1 MVDRLLVELS
11 GDGQI
16 TVSMLPD
23 GGPRETVSRVL
34 LEWPLDGDALE
45 DLRWYLEDYLRGPF
59 GAWEER
65 GPAIQLRLR
74 TWGDQIFDSV
84 FGSRLAKDA
93 YQRARE
99 QGLELVFCSSEPGML
114 SLPWELMSDSDGPVA
129 LHLAGMS
136 RALRIP
142 DMTETVHALG
152 DRLRVLMVIA
162 RPGGTRDV
170 GYRMIARPLLERLG
184 VVRGEVDLTVLRP
197 PTLDALR
204 DTLTAAVEVGEP
216 FHVVHFDGHGSLHD
230 GREGLLAL
238 EHPYGGPHRVSAS
251 ALAGVVCAGQV
262 PVVVLNA
269 CQSGAIGKELE
280 AAVATALLEAGC
292 QSVVAMAYSVY
303 AVAAAEFMVDFYD
316 ALFTG
321 VTVSKAVTAGRWRL
335 FQRDRRPSPKGDL
348 PLSDWLVPVHYMR
361 GDVAFPPA
369 VKARRAEVLSP
380 DAELDKLRNAAPR
393 RDDSEDDLSM
403 AGTFVGRD
411 DLFYELESATRL
423 EHVVVL
429 HGPGGTGKTEVAK
442 GFGRWWRDTG
452 GVDQPGWVFWH
463 SFEPGIASFGLD
475 GVTTEIGLTTFGPGF
490 LRLNSDQR
498 LAMVKDLLAEYRL
511 LLIWD
516 NFESVLS
523 MPDSAGVSPPLD
535 DGGCQALHEFLAWLA
550 GNGRSAVIITSRTSE
565 DWLGAVRRIQVGGL
579 NPGEAAEYASYLL
592 APHTSSAAGREQRAF
607 GELLEW
613 LNGHP
618 LSMRLILPRLRATE
632 PEALLTALHG
642 TDPFL
647 MEDETASSRASSL
660 AASIT
665 YSCTHLTSA
674 TRQLLPALSL
684 LRGVADTEVLAAFS
698 STIGVPGQFATASVE
713 EWTTALEDAA
723 RVGLLSPIGSG
734 MYRIHPIL
742 PAYVAAGW
750 RAEFSHDYE
759 AMRDGSL
766 RALSAACASLCRRLS
781 QQISTGDAGH
791 GYAVIELQQ
800 RNLGSMLRYGLKHQL
815 WADAEDIARSLEDFW
830 NVKGLDEEAAA
841 WANQI
846 QLVTTDGAGIP
857 SALSSP
863 AGGLWLFSTG
873 AQANRQQTKG
883 RLEEAERT
891 HRQILTAL
899 NAEPE
904 TRVTQAR
911 ITVSYNQLG
920 MIAYLQGR
928 LEQAEDWYHKA
939 LDSAQEARYQA
950 QVGAVLHNLGIV
962 TQEQE
967 RLDDAENWYR
977 MAHAIRE
984 ELGDQAGMANTYHQ
998 LGMVAKLRGQLDD
1011 AEGWYLKA
1019 LSIYTELGDRPH
1031 MAGSFHELGI
1041 TARSRGRLDSAED
1054 WFRRSLVI
1062 KEELGNRSGAAD
1074 TYHNLG
1080 IIAQDR
1086 GQLDDAEDWY
1096 RRSLAIK
1103 QELANRPGMA
1113 LSYGQLALL
1122 SCAKGQD
1129 QQALEWIVQC
1139 TGMFDEFPHPLTQRA
1154 PEVLAFL
1161 TAQLGMHAL
1170 EASWQEITGES
1181 LPEAV
1186 RDYVLSWATTNSQP
1200 EGEK

>member
-16 TVSMLPD
+16 TVSMPQD
-23 GGPRETVSRVL
+23 GGPREAVSRVL

-65 GPAIQLRLR
+65 GPAILLRLP
-74 TWGDQIFDSV
+74 TWGHQIFDSV

-142 DMTETVHALG
+142 DMTETVHAVG
-152 DRLRVLMVIA
+152 DRLRVLMVVA

-184 VVRGEVDLTVLRP
+184 VVRGEVNLTVLRP

-216 FHVVHFDGHGSLHD
+216 FHVVHFDGHGSLRD

-251 ALAGVVCAGQV
+251 AFAGVVCAGQV

-303 AVAAAEFMVDFYD
+303 ATAAAEFMVDFYD

-321 VTVSKAVTAGRWRL
+321 GTVSKAVTAGRRRL
-335 FQRDRRPSPKGDL
+335 FERDRRPSPKGDL
-348 PLSDWLVPVHYMR
+348 PLSDWLVPVHYLR
-361 GDVAFPPA
+361 GDVAFPHA
-369 VKARRAEVLSP
+369 LKARRAGGLAP
-380 DAELDKLRNAAPR
+380 DAELDQLRNAAPR
-393 RDDSEDDLSM
+393 PDDSEDELSM

-423 EHVVVL
+423 ERVVVL

-463 SFEPGIASFGLD
+463 SFESGVASFGLD
-475 GVTTEIGLTTFGPGF
+475 GVITEIGLTTFGPGF
-490 LRLNSDQR
+490 SRLDSDQR
-498 LAMVKDLLAEYRL
+498 LAMVKDLLAECRL

-523 MPDSAGVSPPLD
+523 MPDSAGISPPLD
-535 DGGCQALHEFLAWLA
+535 DDGRHALREFLAWLV

-579 NPGEAAEYASYLL
+579 NAGEAAEYASHLL
-592 APHTSSAAGREQRAF
+592 APYTASAPRRERRAF

-618 LSMRLILPRLRATE
+618 LSMRLILPRLRTTE

-642 TDPFL
+642 THPFPV
-647 MEDETASSRASSL
+647 ENETASGPSSL

-665 YSCTHLTSA
+665 YSFTHLTSA

-684 LRGVADTEVLAAFS
+684 LRGVADTGVLAAFS
-698 STIGVPGQFATASVE
+698 SAMGVPEQFAAASVE
-713 EWTTALEDAA
+713 EWTTALEDAG

-742 PAYVAAGW
+742 PSYVAAGW
-750 RAEFSHDYE
+750 RAEHSGDYE
-759 AMRDGSL
+759 AIRDSSL
-766 RALSAACASLCRRLS
+766 CALSAACARLCRRLS
-781 QQISTGDAGH
+781 QQIAAGDAGH
-791 GYAVIELQQ
+791 AYAVIELQQ
-800 RNLGSMLRYGLKHQL
+800 RTLGTMLRYGLDHQL

-830 NVKGLDEEAAA
+830 DNKGLDEEAAA
-841 WANQI
+841 WANHI
-846 QLVTTDGAGIP
+846 QVVTTDGTGMP

-904 TRVTQAR
+904 SRATQAR

-920 MIAYLQGR
+920 MTAYLQGR
-928 LEQAEDWYHKA
+928 LEQAEDWYRKA
-939 LDSAQEARYQA
+939 LDSAQEVGYQA

-977 MAHAIRE
+977 QARTIRE
-984 ELGDQAGMANTYHQ
+984 ELGDQPGMANTYHQ

-1011 AEGWYLKA
+1011 AEDLYLKA

-1062 KEELGNRSGAAD
+1062 KEELGNRSGTAD
-1074 TYHNLG
+1074 TYQNLG

-1122 SCAKGQD
+1122 SYAKGQK
-1129 QQALEWIVQC
+1129 QQALEWIIRC

-1161 TAQLGMHAL
+1161 TVELGMHAL
-1170 EASWQEITGES
+1170 EASWQEITGQS

-1200 EGEK
+1200 EGER